1 MIWSQNVLRIV
12 FAAHILFG
20 IVYNNNIEIKI
31 RNRYKNDTVLL
42 QKKTVISIWIEISL
56 LQVMSNNKSFSVG
69 EPIPDL
75 NKIQYVDCFL

>member
-1 MIWSQNVLRIV
+1 MNISAYADLNQNVLRIV

-42 QKKTVISIWIEISL
+42 QKKTVISI
-56 LQVMSNNKSFSVG
+56 
-69 EPIPDL
+69 
-75 NKIQYVDCFL
+75 